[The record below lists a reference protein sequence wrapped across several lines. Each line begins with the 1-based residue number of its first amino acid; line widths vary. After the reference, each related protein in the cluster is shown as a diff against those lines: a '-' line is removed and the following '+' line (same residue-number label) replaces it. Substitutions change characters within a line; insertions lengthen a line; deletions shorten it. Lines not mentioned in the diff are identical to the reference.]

1 MGNTMSYSGIF
12 AILLPY
18 MAFAFLGGATNRL
31 GITRGRPEKL
41 ILKFYINFLVPVLI
55 VNYVVGNDAL
65 KDIGNVIA
73 APLVGFY
80 GIVVGYIVSL
90 AAVKYF
96 GIREK
101 ASAASFAFTVGIY
114 NYGFISIPL
123 TEHILGKSAVG
134 LLLVHNI
141 GIDTAYWSVGIGML
155 TGFSIKN
162 MKTLLKNPP
171 LIAIFASLAVNFAAG
186 GDVIPDWARKIMHPV
201 VVAAIP
207 IGIFVSGATLAE
219 NASALI
225 KKGGWLVSFGAVLL
239 RMFVIPAL
247 MVLTVMI
254 LPVSHELKMITAV
267 QASMPAG
274 MLSIVIV
281 KYFGGDVETAAQTI
295 FTTTIAGMFT
305 IPLWIAFFM
314 RVLS

>member
-1 MGNTMSYSGIF
+1 MTYSGIF
-12 AILLPY
+12 AVLLPY
-18 MAFAFLGGATNRL
+18 MAFAFLGGAANRIGL
-31 GITRGRPEKL
+31 TRGKPEKI
-41 ILKFYINFLVPVLI
+41 ILKVYINFLVPVLI
-55 VNYVVGNDAL
+55 VNYVVGNEVL
-65 KDIGNVIA
+65 NDIGNVIS
-73 APLVGFY
+73 APLVAFY
-80 GIVVGYIVSL
+80 GIVAGYILSL
-90 AAVKYF
+90 LTAKYF
-96 GIREK
+96 GVEGRDSK
-101 ASAASFAFTVGIY
+101 ASFAFTVGIY

-123 TEHILGKSAVG
+123 TEFLLGKSAVG

-162 MKTLLKNPP
+162 MKALLKNPP
-171 LIAIFASLAVNFAAG
+171 LIAIFASLAVNFIFGASVMPQWFKTA
-186 GDVIPDWARKIMHPV
+186 IHPI

-219 NASALI
+219 TASALV
-225 KKGGWLVSFGAVLL
+225 KKGGWKVSMGAVIL
-239 RMFVIPAL
+239 RMFVIPAF
-247 MVLTVMI
+247 MVFTVMI

-295 FTTTIAGMFT
+295 FTTTLVSLFT

-314 RVLS
+314 KILA